1 MTLQDEE
8 LDALW
13 DHLWGLEERV
23 QRGEPLELSGRMRD
37 LLRSAAPTVA
47 VSSADAEAAL
57 ANIESAAALLLE
69 IRKRIR
75 EGSNRIND
83 ALLRMYSL
91 QDSGDL
97 KGARQ
102 QMQEVLAVEVVPLYR
117 EIAEG
122 ELAKLNGLSSPIGS
136 KP

>member
-1 MTLQDEE
+1 MTLQDAE

-13 DHLWGLEERV
+13 DHLWGLEDRINH
-23 QRGEPLELSGRMRD
+23 GETLELSERMRD
-37 LLRSAAPTVA
+37 LLRSAARTVA
-47 VSSADAEAAL
+47 FSSADAEEAL
-57 ANIESAAALLLE
+57 ATTEGATGLLLE

-83 ALLRMYSL
+83 ALVRMYAL
-91 QDSGDL
+91 QDAGDL

-102 QMQEVLAVEVVPLYR
+102 QMHDVLSVEVVPLYR

-122 ELAKLNGLSSPIGS
+122 EIAKLNDLS
-136 KP
+136 

>member
-1 MTLQDEE
+1 MTLQDAE

-13 DHLWGLEERV
+13 DHLWGLEDRIN
-23 QRGEPLELSGRMRD
+23 RSEPLELSERMRA
-37 LLRSAAPTVA
+37 LLLAAARTVA
-47 VSSADAEAAL
+47 ISSADAEAAL
-57 ANIESAAALLLE
+57 SRVESATALLLE

-83 ALLRMYSL
+83 ALVRMYAL
-91 QDSGDL
+91 QDAGDL
-97 KGARQ
+97 EGARQ

-122 ELAKLNGLSSPIGS
+122 EIAKLNDQS
-136 KP
+136 

>member
-1 MTLQDEE
+1 MTLQDAE

-13 DHLWGLEERV
+13 DHLWGLEERIN
-23 QRGEPLELSGRMRD
+23 RGETLELSERMRA
-37 LLRSAAPTVA
+37 LLRSSARTVA
-47 VSSADAEAAL
+47 ISSADAETAL
-57 ANIESAAALLLE
+57 ASVDSATALLLE

-83 ALLRMYSL
+83 ALLRMYEL
-91 QDSGDL
+91 QDAGEL

-102 QMQEVLAVEVVPLYR
+102 QMQDVLAVEVVPLYR

-122 ELAKLNGLSSPIGS
+122 ELAKLNDLS
-136 KP
+136 